1 MILIY
6 ALADPSTGRVRY
18 IGLTRDINRRLS
30 QHRLGK
36 SSNKHLN
43 HWIKL
48 IQYPI
53 VIELS
58 TCETEYMADRLE
70 RYFIAQFRQTHSDLI
85 NIANGGE
92 GGQNMSE
99 ETKKKLSLIR
109 RSQPRRT
116 LSQTHKD
123 NISKALKGRP
133 NPNPKGFV
141 AINKSRT
148 GIPLTLEHKTRI
160 SESLKGRKYTPET
173 IERYRQ
179 AAFRREAKKR
189 EERMAISES

>member
-18 IGLTRDINRRLS
+18 IGLTRNIRRRLR
-30 QHRLGK
+30 QHRLAK

-43 HWIKL
+43 HWMKL
-48 IQYPI
+48 VQYPI
-53 VIELS
+53 VIELFI
-58 TCETEYMADRLE
+58 CDTEYMADKLE
-70 RYFIAQFRQTHSDLI
+70 RYFITQFRRTHLDLI

-99 ETKKKLSLIR
+99 ETKKKLSQIR
-109 RSQPRRT
+109 RSQPKRI
-116 LSQTHKD
+116 LSQKHRD

-141 AINKSRT
+141 ALNKSRT
-148 GIPLTLEHKTRI
+148 GIPLTVEHRANI
-160 SESLKGRKYTPET
+160 SKAVKGRKYSPE
-173 IERYRQ
+173 IKEKYRQ
-179 AAFRREAKKR
+179 AALRREAKKR
-189 EERMAISES
+189 EARMAISES